1 MPTMTAGAHS
11 SSGHP
16 TYLLTGGTGLVGRN
30 LLARL
35 TQRRD
40 ARVLALVRPES
51 QRRLE
56 KVLEQLPAGERVQP
70 LLGDVREAQLGI
82 EDPEGLGIDRI
93 VHAAAVYD
101 LLADHSA
108 VWEANVTGT
117 ANVVVLANRLG
128 VESLHHVSTIGV
140 AGRHRGRFRERDLE
154 CGQEID
160 NPYFRSK
167 WYGER
172 IVRARSRVLTR
183 IYRPGIVVGHS
194 ETGEMTKIDG
204 AYFAFAG
211 LRRLSRLPTWLP
223 LVGPRG
229 GPANVVPADWVAAAI
244 DSLIDLPADRFG
256 SGATFHLVP
265 ERPGSAGDALNA
277 LARAAGAPRLRLQ
290 VSLRV
295 TRPLGRFL
303 RPIPGMARLRDRFWS
318 STGIPPRALRW
329 RDFDT
334 AFDQENLHAALN
346 GSLPCPPFDA
356 YVERLYGFWLR
367 NLSGAEAA
375 WN

>member
-1 MPTMTAGAHS
+1 MTPGRRDD
-11 SSGHP
+11 GGP
-16 TYLLTGGTGLVGRN
+16 RTYLLTGATGLVGRN

-35 TQRRD
+35 AQRRD
-40 ARVLALVRPES
+40 ARVLALVRPGS
-51 QRRLE
+51 RRRLQE
-56 KVLEQLPAGERVQP
+56 VCEQLPGGDRVRP

-82 EDPEGLGIDRI
+82 EDPEALGVDRI
-93 VHAAAVYD
+93 VHVAAVYD

-108 VWEANVTGT
+108 VWETNVTGT
-117 ANVVVLANRLG
+117 ANVVALANRLG

-167 WYGER
+167 WYAER
-172 IVRARSRVLTR
+172 IVRSRARVLTR
-183 IYRPGIVVGHS
+183 IYRPGVVVGNS
-194 ETGEMTKIDG
+194 QTGEMTKIDG

-211 LRRLSRLPTWLP
+211 LRRLSRLPAWLP

-244 DSLIDLPADRFG
+244 DGLLDLPAERFG
-256 SGATFHLVP
+256 PGSTFHLVP

-277 LARAAGAPRLRLQ
+277 IARAADAPRLRLQ

-295 TRPLGRFL
+295 TRPLARAL
-303 RPIPGMARLRDRFWS
+303 RPVPGITRLRDRLWS
-318 STGIPPRALRW
+318 AAGIPPRALRW

-367 NLSGAEAA
+367 NLSGTEAA